1 MGDSEEENA
10 DDAKTIEEETTT
22 EEFHDAATVIA
33 GSGMNLNG
41 DVKNEIYISVEI
53 TYRGNAEA
61 KTSPSKHLQLI
72 NALGGAFDKTELD
85 MYNIKGKKVVR
96 EAAQQ
101 WQGIK
106 DYDKHFKMQQG
117 NNRHYVIFRV
127 LTTKKFGDLKRAP
140 EVWKVLNST
149 GSYMKRH
156 QWNIDQWDI
165 ITLGFLI
172 EIDPS
177 RHLSEEVREY
187 VVGLSKRAGCFTE
200 KGCNF

>member
-10 DDAKTIEEETTT
+10 DDTKMIEEETTT

-85 MYNIKGKKVVR
+85 M
-96 EAAQQ
+96 
-101 WQGIK
+101 
-106 DYDKHFKMQQG
+106 
-117 NNRHYVIFRV
+117 
-127 LTTKKFGDLKRAP
+127 
-140 EVWKVLNST
+140 
-149 GSYMKRH
+149 
-156 QWNIDQWDI
+156 
-165 ITLGFLI
+165 
-172 EIDPS
+172 
-177 RHLSEEVREY
+177 
-187 VVGLSKRAGCFTE
+187 
-200 KGCNF
+200 